1 MVKIPEWI
9 KRDIPRKKSLLVK
22 KNSLGTLNVISELK
36 LNTVCQSAKCP
47 NIETCFKNSTAT
59 FMILG
64 SVCTRACGFC
74 GVGKG
79 KPADIDNNEPLRI
92 VDAVRQLKIKHAVIT
107 SVTRDDL
114 PDGGAGQFIKVINLL
129 RKEVPDVAVEVLT
142 PDFKG
147 DLEVTKGIL
156 LQKPDIFNHNIETV
170 PRLYG
175 KVRPQA
181 VYKRS
186 LDILRFAKGHN
197 KKIFTKSG
205 IMVGLGEK
213 KEEVLSSLLDLRE
226 NNCDYVTIGQYF
238 RPNIKNLPV
247 VEYLPKEYFVGIEN
261 EAKKMG
267 FLNVFSGTWVRSSFH
282 AEKLVGARL
291 AVPLP

>member
-1 MVKIPEWI
+1 MINKIPDWI
-9 KRDIPRKKSLLVK
+9 KNELPRKGLAGSIKVK
-22 KNSLGTLNVISELK
+22 NILSEHK

-47 NIETCFKNSTAT
+47 NIETCFRNYTAT

-64 SVCTRACGFC
+64 PVCTRSCGFC
-74 GVGKG
+74 GVVKG
-79 KPADIDNNEPLRI
+79 SPASIDINEPLRI
-92 VDAVRQLKIKHAVIT
+92 VDAVRRLKIKHAVIT

-114 PDGGAGQFIKVINLL
+114 SDGGAGQFINVVKLL
-129 RKEVPDVAVEVLT
+129 RKEVPGVAVEILT

-147 DLEVTKGIL
+147 DNEVIKGIL
-156 LQKPDIFNHNIETV
+156 LHNPDIYNHNIETV
-170 PRLYG
+170 PRLYAT
-175 KVRPQA
+175 VRPQA
-181 VYKRS
+181 VYQRS
-186 LDILRFAKGHN
+186 LDILRFVKDYN
-197 KKIFTKSG
+197 SKIFTKSG

-213 KEEVLSSLLDLRE
+213 KEEIFSSLLDLRK

-247 VEYLPKEYFVGIEN
+247 VEYLPKDFFIEIEK

-282 AEKLVGARL
+282 AEKLVGARH
-291 AVPLP
+291 AVPVP

>member
-1 MVKIPEWI
+1 
-9 KRDIPRKKSLLVK
+9 
-22 KNSLGTLNVISELK
+22 
-36 LNTVCQSAKCP
+36 
-47 NIETCFKNSTAT
+47 
-59 FMILG
+59 
-64 SVCTRACGFC
+64 VCTRACGFC

-79 KPADIDNNEPLRI
+79 KPADIDINEPLRI
-92 VDAVRQLKIKHAVIT
+92 VDAVKRLKIKHAVIT

-114 PDGGAGQFIKVINLL
+114 TDGGSGQFINVINLL
-129 RKEVPDVAVEVLT
+129 RKEIPDVVIEVLT

-147 DLEVTKGIL
+147 DLETVKDIL
-156 LQKPDIFNHNIETV
+156 LQLPDIFNHNIETV

-186 LDILRFAKGHN
+186 LDILRFAKSHN

-205 IMVGLGEK
+205 IMAGLGETK
-213 KEEVLSSLLDLRE
+213 VEVLSTLLDLRE
-226 NNCDYVTIGQYF
+226 NKCDYVTIGQYF

-247 VEYLPKEYFVGIEN
+247 VEYLPKEYFIEIEN

-282 AEKLVGARL
+282 AEEMNKKHEA
-291 AVPLP
+291 